1 MVFAT
6 SYPTLEPSEGGNL
19 NFKVNNSYVFFK
31 PYYLQPSNSLCFF
44 NHRAVQTSLSIL

>member
-19 NFKVNNSYVFFK
+19 NFKVNNSYFF
-31 PYYLQPSNSLCFF
+31 LSLIIYNHPTRSALF
-44 NHRAVQTSLSIL
+44 NRRAVQTSLSIL